1 MGIVYFFVAI
11 IATTVGALA
20 GLGGGVIIK
29 PSLDLLGHYDIG
41 TISLLSTF
49 TVFSMSVIAIY
60 RQIRSGFKIE
70 KQLLYLASGAIIGGI
85 LGKSLF
91 ILLIEAVP
99 EQLASGIQALLLAGL
114 LIIVL
119 FKKFL
124 PDFEVKNS
132 LIVLIVGLILGT
144 TASFLGIGGGPINVA
159 VIMMFLK
166 MDIKKSAVASVFV
179 ILLSQS
185 SKILSFLLTTG
196 FAAYDLSMLWYMV
209 PAAVIGGLVGSLLNK
224 HLEHHHIHWIFN
236 TLVALLIGLNLF
248 NAYSFLA

>member
-1 MGIVYFFVAI
+1 MGIIYFFVAI
-11 IATTVGALA
+11 IATTVGSLA

-29 PSLDLLGHYDIG
+29 PALDLLGHYDIV

-49 TVFSMSVIAIY
+49 TVFSMSVVSIY
-60 RQIRSGFKIE
+60 RQVRSGFKIE
-70 KQLLYLASGAIIGGI
+70 KQLIYLASGAIVGGI

-91 ILLIEAVP
+91 TFLVDGVP
-99 EQLASGIQALLLAGL
+99 EYLASGLQALILAGL

-119 FKKFL
+119 LKKYL
-124 PDFEVKNS
+124 PDFEIKNS
-132 LIVLIVGLILGT
+132 FLVILVGLLLGT

-179 ILLSQS
+179 ILLSQT
-185 SKILSFLLTTG
+185 SKILSFLVTTG

-209 PAAVIGGLVGSLLNK
+209 PAAIAGGLLGSMLNK
-224 HLEHHHIHWIFN
+224 HLEHHHIHQIFN
-236 TLVALLIGLNLF
+236 SLVALLIALNLY